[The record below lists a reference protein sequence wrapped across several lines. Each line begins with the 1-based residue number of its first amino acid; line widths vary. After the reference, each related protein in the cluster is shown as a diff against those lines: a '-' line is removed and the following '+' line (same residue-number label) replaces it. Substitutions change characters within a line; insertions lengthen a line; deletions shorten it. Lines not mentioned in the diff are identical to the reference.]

1 MPLLPA
7 ALEWPHVIVGSL
19 LLTYV
24 PHLLLRVP
32 AVHLKLAADKKAKG
46 QKGALAG
53 YDIRAPR
60 EAQSAA
66 VDDSEEGRYISR
78 LNGQHSNSHESFPII
93 CASIF
98 TALYRGVS
106 VAHVNE
112 MATIWLVSRVIHTLL
127 YISGSSKVVGG
138 LRGIVWVFGLGCC
151 AYLILAK

>member
-1 MPLLPA
+1 MLLPVS
-7 ALEWPHVIVGSL
+7 LDWPHVIVGAL
-19 LLTYV
+19 ILTYV

-32 AVHLKLAADKKAKG
+32 AVHLKLAADKKKAAV
-46 QKGALAG
+46 KGAPSG

-60 EAQSAA
+60 EAQAAA

-78 LNGQHSNSHESFPII
+78 LNGQHSNSHEAFPII

-106 VAHVNE
+106 VPHINE
-112 MATIWLVSRVIHTLL
+112 VATIWLASRVVHTLL
-127 YISGSSKVVGG
+127 YVYGASKVVGG

-151 AYLILAK
+151 SYLILAK